1 MSERD
6 DNDNSRLPRQMSAG
20 GSAQR
25 LRVARPGKATG
36 GRTAAASRK
45 PRWTVRLLGAF
56 FALFFIFAFAAVGVA
71 GYLFYH
77 YGRDLPEYA
86 QLADY
91 QPPVATRVYAG
102 DGRLLAEYATERRVF
117 RPIDAIPTRLID
129 AFISAE
135 DKNFFSHSGIDVVGV
150 TRAVVT
156 NVKNIGTGRRLV
168 GASTITQQ
176 VAKNFLLGNEVSWE
190 RKIKEAIL
198 SFRIERA
205 FDKKHILELYLNE
218 IYLGRGSYGVT
229 AAALN
234 YFNKSLDELTLA
246 EAAFLAALP
255 KAPGNYD
262 PDRRPDAARQR
273 RDWVISRMLE
283 DGRVSR
289 TAAEAAWDTPIDLR
303 RRTEAEFVSAEYFAE
318 EVRREISALYGEK
331 ALYEG
336 GLAIRSTLDP
346 KLQEIAEEE
355 LRRGLEDYD
364 RRHGWRGPIAR
375 LNLKTSAAGE
385 HEGWQEELLRVPLPA
400 GTAERRLAAVLSVD
414 GNEAKIGFVDK
425 SRGRIPLEEIKW
437 ARPHLGDSRLGPAV
451 RRVSDVVNV
460 GDVVLVEAI
469 ATEEEQDRYALRQIP
484 EVEGAIIALDPHTGR
499 VLAMVGG
506 YAQERSQFNR
516 ATQAL
521 RQPGSAF
528 KPFVYLTALE
538 SGYTPSTIVVDAP
551 ISLDQG
557 PGLPKWTPS
566 NYTDQFY
573 GPTTMRVGLEMSRNV
588 MTVRLAQAVGMDKV
602 AETAMRFGI
611 TDNMPQHLSYALG
624 AGETTL
630 FHLSSAYAML
640 DNGGR
645 RITPTLIDRVQDR
658 HGRTIFRHDTRICTE
673 CGESASADQAVPQLP
688 DDREPV
694 TDAATA
700 YQIVSM
706 MRGVV
711 ERGTGT
717 LVNAI
722 GKPIAGKT
730 GTTNDVKDA
739 WFIGFTPDLVMGVF
753 VGFDDPKPLGSR
765 ETGASAAA
773 PIFKEAMARAL
784 EGKPGIPFRVPPGVR
799 LVRVDARSGRPSSGK
814 NVILE
819 AFKPGTVPSGEGVA
833 LDGGNAGVR
842 PAPLLGLGGLY

>member
-1 MSERD
+1 
-6 DNDNSRLPRQMSAG
+6 
-20 GSAQR
+20 
-25 LRVARPGKATG
+25 
-36 GRTAAASRK
+36 
-45 PRWTVRLLGAF
+45 VRLLGAF
-56 FALFFIFAFAAVGVA
+56 FALFFIFAFAAVGVG

-273 RDWVISRMLE
+273 RDWVIGRMLE
-283 DGRVSR
+283 DGRISR
-289 TAAEAAWDTPIDLR
+289 TAAEAAWGTPIELR
-303 RRTEAEFVSAEYFAE
+303 QRTQAEFVSAEYFAE
-318 EVRREISALYGEK
+318 EVRREISARYGEE

-346 KLQEIAEEE
+346 NLQEIAEEE
-355 LRRGLEDYD
+355 LRRGLETYD

-375 LNLKTSAAGE
+375 LNLKAGAAGE
-385 HEGWQEELLRVPLPA
+385 DEDWQEELLRVPLPA

-414 GNEAKIGFVDK
+414 GNEAKIGFADK
-425 SRGRIPLEEIKW
+425 SRGRIPLEEMKW
-437 ARPHLGDSRLGPAV
+437 ARPHLGNTRLGPAV

-469 ATEEEQDRYALRQIP
+469 AAEGAQDRYALRQIP

-538 SGYTPSTIVVDAP
+538 SGYTPSTIIVDAP

-602 AETAMRFGI
+602 AKTAMRFGI

-630 FHLSSAYAML
+630 FRLSAAYAML

-658 HGRTIFRHDTRICTE
+658 HGRTIFRHDTRICTD
-673 CGESASADQAVPQLP
+673 CGESASADQVVPQLP

-765 ETGASAAA
+765 ETGATAAA

-799 LVRVDARSGRPSSGK
+799 LVRVDARSGRPSSGE

-819 AFKPGTVPSGEGVA
+819 AFKPGTVPSGEGLA
-833 LDGGNAGVR
+833 LDGGNADGR

>member
-1 MSERD
+1 M
-6 DNDNSRLPRQMSAG
+6 
-20 GSAQR
+20 
-25 LRVARPGKATG
+25 
-36 GRTAAASRK
+36 
-45 PRWTVRLLGAF
+45 GAF
-56 FALFFIFAFAAVGVA
+56 FALLFIITFGAVGVA

-77 YGRDLPEYA
+77 YGRDLPEYT

-91 QPPVATRVYAG
+91 QPPVTTRVYAG
-102 DGRLLAEYATERRVF
+102 DGRLLAEFAAERRVF
-117 RPIDAIPTRLID
+117 RPIDAIPAQVID

-135 DKNFFSHSGIDVVGV
+135 DKNFFSHRGIDVSGV
-150 TRAVVT
+150 ARAVLT
-156 NVKNIGTGRRLV
+156 NLRNVGSDRRLV

-176 VAKNFLLGNEVSWE
+176 VAKNFLLGNEVSFE

-198 SFRIERA
+198 AFRIERA
-205 FDKKHILELYLNE
+205 FSKKHILELYLNE

-262 PDRRPDAARQR
+262 PARRPEAAQGR
-273 RDWVISRMLE
+273 RDWVIGRMVE
-283 DGRVSR
+283 DGRISR
-289 TAAEAAWDTPIDLR
+289 HEAEAAWSTPIELR
-303 RRTEAEFVSAEYFAE
+303 RRTEAEFVSADYFAE
-318 EVRREISALYGEK
+318 EVRREISARYGEE

-336 GLAIRSTLDP
+336 GLAIRATLDP
-346 KLQEIAEEE
+346 KLQQIVQEE

-364 RRHGWRGPIAR
+364 RRHGWKGSIAR
-375 LNLKTSAAGE
+375 LNLAADGGDGDD
-385 HEGWQEELLRVPLPA
+385 GWRDQLSRVIRPVGAAPL
-400 GTAERRLAAVLSVD
+400 RLAAVLSVD
-414 GNEAKIGFVDK
+414 GDAAEIGFMDG
-425 SRGRIPLEEIKW
+425 SRGRIPLDEMKW
-437 ARPHLGDSRLGPAV
+437 ARARLDDQRLGPAV
-451 RRVSDVVNV
+451 RRVSDVLTV
-460 GDVVLVEAI
+460 GDVIVVEPVTA
-469 ATEEEQDRYALRQIP
+469 EDRQGNYALRQIP
-484 EVEGAIIALDPHTGR
+484 SVEGAVVALDPHTGR
-499 VLAMVGG
+499 VLAMAGG

-516 ATQAL
+516 ATQAF

-538 SGYTPSTIVVDAP
+538 NGYTPSTIIVDAP

-566 NYTDQFY
+566 NYTNQFY

-588 MTVRLAQAVGMDKV
+588 MTVRLAQAVGMDNV
-602 AETAMRFGI
+602 AETARRFGI
-611 TDNMPQHLSYALG
+611 IDNMPPHLSYALG

-630 FHLSSAYAML
+630 LRLTAAYGML

-658 HGRTIFRHDTRICTE
+658 NGRTIFRHDTRACPACE
-673 CGESASADQAVPQLP
+673 EGASADRPVPQLP

-694 TDAATA
+694 TDPASA

-706 MRGVV
+706 LRGVV

-717 LVNAI
+717 MVKAI
-722 GKPIAGKT
+722 GKPVAGKT

-739 WFIGFTPDLVMGVF
+739 WFVGFTPDLVIGVF
-753 VGFDDPKPLGSR
+753 VGYDEPKPLGSH
-765 ETGASAAA
+765 ETGATAAA

-799 LVRVDARSGRPSSGK
+799 LVRVDVASGRPSAGRG
-814 NVILE
+814 VILE
-819 AFKPGTVPSGEGVA
+819 AFKPGTVPSGREEV
-833 LDGGNAGVR
+833 LDGGGTAGGR
-842 PAPLLGLGGLY
+842 SAPSLGIGGLY

>member
-1 MSERD
+1 MTEGDHNGNNWPASAER
-6 DNDNSRLPRQMSAG
+6 PASARRP
-20 GSAQR
+20 AAHQR
-25 LRVARPGKATG
+25 G
-36 GRTAAASRK
+36 

-56 FALFFIFAFAAVGVA
+56 FALFFILTFGAVGVA

-91 QPPVATRVYAG
+91 QPPVTTRVYAG

-117 RPIDAIPTRLID
+117 RPIDAIPARVID
-129 AFISAE
+129 AFVSAE
-135 DKNFFSHSGIDVVGV
+135 DKNFFSHSGIDAIGV
-150 TRAVVT
+150 ARAILT
-156 NVKNIGTGRRLV
+156 NLRNLGTERRLV

-190 RKIKEAIL
+190 RKIKEAVL

-205 FDKKHILELYLNE
+205 FSKKHILELYLNE

-262 PDRRPDAARQR
+262 PERRPDAAQAR
-273 RDWVISRMLE
+273 RDWVIGRMVE
-283 DGRVSR
+283 DGAVSR
-289 TAAEAAWDTPIDLR
+289 LEAEAAWGTPIKLR
-303 RRTEAEFVSAEYFAE
+303 RRTEAEFVSAAYFAE
-318 EVRREISALYGEK
+318 EVRREISVRYGEE

-336 GLAIRSTLDP
+336 GLAIRSTLNP
-346 KLQEIAEEE
+346 PLQEIVEEE

-364 RRHGWRGPIAR
+364 RRHGWRGPVAR
-375 LNLKTSAAGE
+375 LEVKADAARE
-385 HEGWQEELLRVPLPA
+385 RDDWREQLLAVPRPA
-400 GTAERRLAAVLSVD
+400 GAASWPLAVVLSVD
-414 GNEAKIGFVDK
+414 GGKAGVGFADG
-425 SRGRIPLEEIKW
+425 SRGEIPLGEMMW
-437 ARPHLGDSRLGPAV
+437 ARPRLGDQRLGPAV
-451 RRVSDVVNV
+451 RRVSDVLSV
-460 GDVVLVEAI
+460 GDVVVVEPMA
-469 ATEEEQDRYALRQIP
+469 AGDGDETYTLRQIP
-484 EVEGAIIALDPHTGR
+484 EVEGAVVALDPHTGR

-528 KPFVYLTALE
+528 KPFVYLSALE
-538 SGYTPSTIVVDAP
+538 NGYTPSTIIVDAP
-551 ISLDQG
+551 IALDQG

-566 NYTDQFY
+566 NYSNQFY

-588 MTVRLAQAVGMDKV
+588 MTVRLAQAVGMDRI
-602 AETAMRFGI
+602 AETARRFGI
-611 TDNMPQHLSYALG
+611 TDNMPPHLSYALG

-630 FHLSSAYAML
+630 FRLTAAYAML
-640 DNGGR
+640 DNGGK

-658 HGRTIFRHDTRICTE
+658 HGRTVFRHDTRTCTA
-673 CGESASADQAVPQLP
+673 CGEGASADQGVPQLP

-694 TDAATA
+694 TDPVSA

-722 GKPIAGKT
+722 GKPVAGKT

-739 WFIGFTPDLVMGVF
+739 WFIGFTPDLVIGVF
-753 VGFDDPKPLGSR
+753 VGYDDPRPLGGR

-784 EGKPGIPFRVPPGVR
+784 EGKPAIPFRVPPGVR
-799 LVRVDARSGRPSSGK
+799 LVRVDAASGRPSAGK
-814 NVILE
+814 GVILE
-819 AFKPGTVPSGEGVA
+819 AFKPGTVPSGREDAV
-833 LDGGNAGVR
+833 DGAGADVRR
-842 PAPLLGLGGLY
+842 PAPSLGLGGLY

>member
-1 MSERD
+1 
-6 DNDNSRLPRQMSAG
+6 
-20 GSAQR
+20 
-25 LRVARPGKATG
+25 
-36 GRTAAASRK
+36 
-45 PRWTVRLLGAF
+45 
-56 FALFFIFAFAAVGVA
+56 
-71 GYLFYH
+71 
-77 YGRDLPEYA
+77 
-86 QLADY
+86 
-91 QPPVATRVYAG
+91 
-102 DGRLLAEYATERRVF
+102 
-117 RPIDAIPTRLID
+117 
-129 AFISAE
+129 
-135 DKNFFSHSGIDVVGV
+135 
-150 TRAVVT
+150 
-156 NVKNIGTGRRLV
+156 
-168 GASTITQQ
+168 
-176 VAKNFLLGNEVSWE
+176 
-190 RKIKEAIL
+190 
-198 SFRIERA
+198 
-205 FDKKHILELYLNE
+205 
-218 IYLGRGSYGVT
+218 
-229 AAALN
+229 
-234 YFNKSLDELTLA
+234 
-246 EAAFLAALP
+246 
-255 KAPGNYD
+255 
-262 PDRRPDAARQR
+262 
-273 RDWVISRMLE
+273 
-283 DGRVSR
+283 
-289 TAAEAAWDTPIDLR
+289 
-303 RRTEAEFVSAEYFAE
+303 
-318 EVRREISALYGEK
+318 
-331 ALYEG
+331 
-336 GLAIRSTLDP
+336 
-346 KLQEIAEEE
+346 

-375 LNLKTSAAGE
+375 LNLKAGAAGE
-385 HEGWQEELLRVPLPA
+385 QEDWQEELLRVPLPVGA
-400 GTAERRLAAVLSVD
+400 AERRLAAVLSVD
-414 GNEAKIGFVDK
+414 GGEAKIGFADG
-425 SRGRIPLEEIKW
+425 SRGRIPLEEMKW
-437 ARPHLGDSRLGPAV
+437 ARRHLGGLRLGPPV

-460 GDVVLVEAI
+460 GDVIPVEAI
-469 ATEEEQDRYALRQIP
+469 ATEDAQDRYALRQIP

-528 KPFVYLTALE
+528 KPFVYLAALE

-566 NYTDQFY
+566 NYSDQFY

-602 AETAMRFGI
+602 AETATRFGI

-630 FHLSSAYAML
+630 FRLSVAYAML
-640 DNGGR
+640 DNGGK
-645 RITPTLIDRVQDR
+645 RIMPTLIDRVQDR
-658 HGRTIFRHDTRICTE
+658 HGRTIFRHDSRICTA
-673 CGESASADQAVPQLP
+673 CGEGASADQAVPQLP

-722 GKPIAGKT
+722 GKPVAGKT

-753 VGFDDPKPLGSR
+753 VGFDDPKPLGDH

-784 EGKPGIPFRVPPGVR
+784 EGKPGIPFRIPPGVR
-799 LVRVDARSGRPSSGK
+799 LVRVDARTGRPSTGK

-819 AFKPGTVPSGEGVA
+819 AFKPGTIPSGQGLA
-833 LDGGNAGVR
+833 LDGGNTNVR
-842 PAPLLGLGGLY
+842 TAPPLGLGGLY

>member
-1 MSERD
+1 MRE
-6 DNDNSRLPRQMSAG
+6 NDPSGHRPVGESSARAGSPSSRQRAVSSRQG
-20 GSAQR
+20 H
-25 LRVARPGKATG
+25 
-36 GRTAAASRK
+36 GRRRRG
-45 PRWTVRLLGAF
+45 PRWPVRLMGGF
-56 FALFFIFAFAAVGVA
+56 FALLFIVAFGAVGVA
-71 GYLFYH
+71 GYFFYH
-77 YGRDLPEYA
+77 YGRDLPDYT

-91 QPPVATRVYAG
+91 QPPVTTRVYAG

-117 RPIDAIPTRLID
+117 RPIDAIPERVVG

-135 DKNFFSHSGIDVVGV
+135 DKNFFSHRGIDAFGIG
-150 TRAVVT
+150 RAVLT
-156 NVKNIGTGRRLV
+156 NIRNVGSERRLV

-198 SFRIERA
+198 SFRIEQA
-205 FDKKHILELYLNE
+205 FSKKHILELYLNE

-262 PDRRPDAARQR
+262 PERRPEAAQER
-273 RDWVISRMLE
+273 RDWVITRMLE
-283 DGRVSR
+283 DGRISKVE
-289 TAAEAAWDTPIDLR
+289 ADAAWSTPIKLR
-303 RRTEAEFVSAEYFAE
+303 RRTEAEFVSAPFFAE
-318 EVRREISALYGEK
+318 EIRREISGRYGES

-346 KLQEIAEEE
+346 QLQQIVEEE
-355 LRRGLEDYD
+355 LRRGLEVYD
-364 RRHGWRGPIAR
+364 RRYGWRGALAR
-375 LNLKTSAAGE
+375 LQIKADGADDRES
-385 HEGWQEELLRVPLPA
+385 WQGQILNVPRPA
-400 GTAERRLAAVLSVD
+400 GAASWPLALVLSVD
-414 GNEAKIGFVDK
+414 GGKAGIGFADG
-425 SRGRIPLEEIKW
+425 SRGTIPLEEMRW
-437 ARPHLGDSRLGPAV
+437 ARRHLGDQRVGPPV
-451 RRVSDVVNV
+451 QRVSDVLNV
-460 GDVVLVEAI
+460 GDVILVEALT
-469 ATEEEQDRYALRQIP
+469 AEGETYALRQLPSI
-484 EVEGAIIALDPHTGR
+484 EGAVVALDPHTGR

-506 YAQERSQFNR
+506 YAQERSEFNR

-538 SGYTPSTIVVDAP
+538 NGFTPSTIIVDAP
-551 ISLDQG
+551 IELDQG

-566 NYTDQFY
+566 NYTNRFY

-588 MTVRLAQAVGMDKV
+588 MTVRLAQSVGMDRV
-602 AETAMRFGI
+602 AETAKRFGI
-611 TDNMPQHLSYALG
+611 TDNMQPHLSYALG

-630 FHLSSAYAML
+630 LRLTAAYAML
-640 DNGGR
+640 DNGGK
-645 RITPTLIDRVQDR
+645 RIIPTLVDRVQDR
-658 HGRTIFRHDTRICTE
+658 NGQTIFRHDSRTCSGCQE
-673 CGESASADQAVPQLP
+673 GASADQSAPQLP
-688 DDREPV
+688 DDRERV
-694 TDAATA
+694 TDPASA

-722 GKPIAGKT
+722 GKPVAGKT

-739 WFIGFTPDLVMGVF
+739 WFIGFTPDLVIGVF
-753 VGFDDPKPLGSR
+753 VGYDDPKPLGSR

-799 LVRVDARSGRPSSGK
+799 LVRVDVASGRPSAGK

-819 AFKPGTVPSGEGVA
+819 AFKPGTVPSATEETRATAGEGA
-833 LDGGNAGVR
+833 RR
-842 PAPLLGLGGLY
+842 PAPSLGLGGLY